1 MNLKLWRM
9 PSQAQQTQ
17 RTALQNEA
25 AAKHGFFSIESLGGG
40 PCWSCDS
47 CVLQAAFLCLC
58 LLIWRSV
65 PAERQRNTHQ
75 RPREID
81 TERVSECKE
90 ISNGRHV

>member
-1 MNLKLWRM
+1 MANAIT
-9 PSQAQQTQ
+9 SSATQ
-17 RTALQNEA
+17 HTALQNEEA

-40 PCWSCDS
+40 GPCWSCDS
-47 CVLQAAFLCLC
+47 CVFYKPLFFVFAYSFSV
-58 LLIWRSV
+58 RS
-65 PAERQRNTHQ
+65 RRSDRDTHTP